1 MNVRH
6 LSILV
11 IPLLISGCSFFP
23 KAPEVK
29 QVQIQTKEV
38 ERTPLNLKEPAPLK
52 TRDIKFI
59 IITRENFED
68 VMKELTD
75 NGVDPVVFALTDVGY
90 EQLSLTMA
98 EIRNLLATQRSI
110 IAKYKEYYESP
121 KKDSVQD
128 R

>member
-1 MNVRH
+1 LR
-6 LSILV
+6 
-11 IPLLISGCSFFP
+11 
-23 KAPEVK
+23 
-29 QVQIQTKEV
+29 
-38 ERTPLNLKEPAPLK
+38 EPTPLK

-59 IITRENFED
+59 IITRENFEE

-98 EIRNLLATQRSI
+98 DIRNLLATQRSI

-128 R
+128 W